1 MKVLGCELGSI
12 RTMFLLESSTIGF
25 IGGLIGVAFSLLA
38 SLVLNNLSTILAAF
52 GQGGGLDL
60 SGMMGGG
67 YYYMDGGGSAA
78 ISIIPP
84 WLMLAALV
92 FATLVGL
99 VAGILPANK
108 AVRISALEAIRHD

>member
-1 MKVLGCELGSI
+1 MLFRS
-12 RTMFLLESSTIGF
+12 
-25 IGGLIGVAFSLLA
+25 
-38 SLVLNNLSTILAAF
+38 
-52 GQGGGLDL
+52 
-60 SGMMGGG
+60 
-67 YYYMDGGGSAA
+67 GSAA